1 MLLPI
6 KIGDWL
12 VGEQR
17 AHLQFLLDEKYAT
30 VVDQGTQGQQTAKF
44 NLGVL

>member
-1 MLLPI
+1 MLLSI
-6 KIGDWL
+6 EIGDWL

-17 AHLQFLLDEKYAT
+17 AHLQFLLDGKYA
-30 VVDQGTQGQQTAKF
+30 VVDQGTQGRQLAKF

>member
-17 AHLQFLLDEKYAT
+17 AHLQFLLDGKYA
-30 VVDQGTQGQQTAKF
+30 VVDLGAQGQQTA
-44 NLGVL
+44 NLI

>member
-17 AHLQFLLDEKYAT
+17 AHLQSLLDGKYA
-30 VVDQGTQGQQTAKF
+30 VVDRGRRGHRQQ
-44 NLGVL
+44 NLI

>member
-1 MLLPI
+1 MLLQV

-12 VGEQR
+12 MGEQR
-17 AHLQFLLDEKYAT
+17 AHLQHLLNGKYA
-30 VVDQGTQGQQTAKF
+30 VADQGTQGRQTAKF

>member
-12 VGEQR
+12 VGKQR
-17 AHLQFLLDEKYAT
+17 AHLQFLLDEKYA
-30 VVDQGTQGQQTAKF
+30 VVDQGTQGRQTAKF

>member
-1 MLLPI
+1 MLLPV

-17 AHLQFLLDEKYAT
+17 AHLQSLLDGKYA
-30 VVDQGTQGQQTAKF
+30 VVDYGTQGRQTAKF

>member
-6 KIGDWL
+6 KIEDWL

-17 AHLQFLLDEKYAT
+17 AHLQFLLDGKYA
-30 VVDQGTQGQQTAKF
+30 VVDEGTQGRQTEKF

>member
-6 KIGDWL
+6 KFGEWL

-17 AHLQFLLDEKYAT
+17 AHLQFLLHGKYA
-30 VVDQGTQGQQTAKF
+30 VVDQGTQGRQTAKF

>member
-1 MLLPI
+1 MLLSV
-6 KIGDWL
+6 KIENWL

-17 AHLQFLLDEKYAT
+17 VHLQSLLDGKYA
-30 VVDQGTQGQQTAKF
+30 VVDKGTQGRQTAKF